1 VQYQKK
7 HSPTHTHEE
16 EEGFTQTTRSALSQR
31 GLLDPIKP
39 AYNQSQLDGW
49 LKLTDSAFNWQS
61 WSQYLLLCRTRCI
74 LYQLP
79 PLLLATFWIL
89 RVQEKITE
97 ADACTPPHLEWTI
110 GAPTIIPPFFTPNA
124 LSAATLPIY
133 PGSGQAP
140 NNDGLHTQWLG
151 A

>member
-79 PLLLATFWIL
+79 PLLLAIFWIL
-89 RVQEKITE
+89 RLQEKITE

-110 GAPTIIPPFFTPNA
+110 GAPTIIPPFFYTERPVCCNPPN
-124 LSAATLPIY
+124 LSWL
-133 PGSGQAP
+133 GSGAK
-140 NNDGLHTQWLG
+140 
-151 A
+151 